1 MFENDFRHC
10 NVESNS
16 QRHPTAMRK
25 RGTMGLTITEKL
37 ITAALVDGELKKGQR
52 IGIRAD
58 QTLSHDVNGI
68 MSYLVLE
75 AMGVESVK
83 AELAVHYM
91 DHNLIQADFKNA
103 DDHNYLYDITSK
115 LGVITS
121 RKGSGICHQLHLEH
135 WGIPGKSL
143 IGADSHTVAAGGI
156 GMLSIGVGGFDG
168 AMTMVGEPFY
178 FNMPE
183 IINVRLS
190 GKLQP
195 FVSAKNVI
203 LEVLRQISVKGGVG
217 KILEYTGPGIASL
230 NVAERSTITNMGA
243 ETGAT
248 TSVFP
253 SDENTR
259 KWMRAYHREEQW
271 VPLEADTDAT
281 YDDIID
287 IDLSRLEP
295 LIALPHQ
302 PDKVVPVREVAGV
315 NVDQVMIGSCTNASL
330 NDILS
335 VAHILNGRKIH
346 RNVDCGLYPATRT
359 VIRES
364 IHRGAYEKIV
374 ASGVRIFEASCGGC
388 NGCGFAPQTEGVSL
402 RTGPRNFLGRS
413 STSTAQVYLV
423 APEAAA
429 ASAIT
434 GVITDPRDL
443 KFEPFV
449 YDMPDVF
456 SDDRDIF
463 LPPSSDP
470 EKIKIRRGPNIR
482 PIPEMPPLPDSI
494 RGEILLKL
502 GDNIT
507 TDHIC
512 PAGALYLPIRSN
524 IPQISKH
531 AFKVVDD
538 TFAERARK
546 EGGGIVVAGAN
557 YAQGSSREQA
567 AMVPRYLGVKAV
579 IAKGFARL
587 HLANM
592 VNWGLLPLIFEDE
605 RDYEKIDQ
613 GDRLL
618 IDTQELIEAKQYIVK
633 NETKNVEFP
642 VTSPLCQIELTAV
655 KAGGVVNQIK
665 DRSRIK

>member
-1 MFENDFRHC
+1 M
-10 NVESNS
+10 
-16 QRHPTAMRK
+16 
-25 RGTMGLTITEKL
+25 MGLTLTEKL
-37 ITAALVDGELKKGQR
+37 ISAALLEGEMKKGQR

-75 AMGVESVK
+75 AMGVERVK
-83 AELAVHYM
+83 AELSVHYI

-103 DDHNYLYDITSK
+103 DDHSYLYDITSK

-135 WGIPGKSL
+135 WGIPGKTL

-168 AMTMVGEPFY
+168 AMTMAGEPFY
-178 FNMPE
+178 FKMPG
-183 IINVRLS
+183 IVNIRLS
-190 GKLQP
+190 GELPP

-203 LEVLRQISVKGGVG
+203 LEVLRRISVKGGIG
-217 KILEYTGPGIASL
+217 RILEYTGPGVASL

-253 SDENTR
+253 SDDNTR

-271 VPLEADTDAT
+271 VALEADTDAT
-281 YDDIID
+281 YDETIE
-287 IDLSRLEP
+287 IDLSELEP
-295 LIALPHQ
+295 LIAAPHQ
-302 PDKVVPVREVAGV
+302 PDKVVPVGEIAGLK
-315 NVDQVMIGSCTNASL
+315 VDQVMMGSCTNTSL
-330 NDILS
+330 NDVLS
-335 VAHILNGRKIH
+335 IAHILDGRTVH
-346 RNVDCGLYPATRT
+346 RDIDAGLYPATRT
-359 VIRES
+359 VVRES
-364 IHRGAYEKIV
+364 VQRGAYEKIL
-374 ASGVRIFEASCGGC
+374 AAGVRIFEPCCGAC

-413 STSTAQVYLV
+413 STASAQVYLV

-429 ASAIT
+429 ASAVT

-443 KFEPFV
+443 DLAPFE
-449 YDMPDVF
+449 YEMPAVF
-456 SDDRDIF
+456 FDDRDIF
-463 LPPSSDP
+463 IQPAAEP
-470 EKIKIRRGPNIR
+470 EKIQIRRGPNIR
-482 PIPEMPPLPDSI
+482 PLPEMPPLPDLVA
-494 RGEILLKL
+494 GEVLLKL

-512 PAGALYLPIRSN
+512 PSGALYLPIRSN
-524 IPQISKH
+524 IPEVSKH

-538 TFAERARK
+538 TFALRAQ
-546 EGGGIVVAGAN
+546 EAGGGMVVAGAN

-567 AMVPRYLGVKAV
+567 AMAPRYLGVKAV
-579 IAKGFARL
+579 ITKGFARL

-592 VNWGLLPLIFEDE
+592 VNWGLLPLIFVDE
-605 RDYEKIDQ
+605 NDYDKINP
-613 GDRLL
+613 GDRLSL
-618 IDTQELIEAKQYIVK
+618 DTTELVEGKQYIVT
-633 NETKNVEFP
+633 NETQNTEFP
-642 VTSPLCQIELTAV
+642 VTSPLNQIDLTAV

-665 DRSRIK
+665 NRSR